1 MGGVTEGTGVAF
13 NLMLLLVGVM
23 ACATAPIMIRA
34 THTPPVLLAGLR
46 MGVAVIVLAP
56 LFVRDLRR
64 AAGAV
69 ARCDPAG
76 GSGAFSRRDLRHV
89 LLPGAMLGLHFISW
103 IIGARMTDP
112 ANCSLIVN
120 MVPIAMP
127 FFMFFMLGERI
138 TRPEVAGTGLALAG
152 VVLLVAVDRNVS
164 AAHFQGDMICLGSML
179 FLCFYLALARKHR
192 HVGSIW
198 LYLVPLYA
206 VGAAVCLLAAALTAA
221 GPAGGPLDQSVTW
234 ATFTRGEIL
243 LILGLGVIPTVI
255 GHSSLNYCM
264 RHMRGQVVSILTLL
278 QFIFAGAMGYL
289 FFGIIPAW
297 ALYPAGA
304 LLIAGA
310 VIVLKTHRATDAG
323 PLAHGDR

>member
-1 MGGVTEGTGVAF
+1 MKDATDVAF
-13 NLMLLLVGVM
+13 NLILLLCGVM

-46 MGVAVIVLAP
+46 MAVAVVVLAP
-56 LFVRDLRR
+56 LFARDLAR
-64 AAGAV
+64 AGA
-69 ARCDPAG
+69 G
-76 GSGAFSRRDLRHV
+76 FSRRDLRHV
-89 LLPGAMLGLHFISW
+89 LLPGVMLGLHFISW

-127 FFMFFMLGERI
+127 FFMFFMIGEKI
-138 TRPEVAGTGLALAG
+138 TRPELAGTGLAIAG
-152 VVLLVAVDRNVS
+152 VVVLAAADHGIS

-206 VGAAVCLLAAALTAA
+206 VGSSVCLLAAALTWVLPVGAL
-221 GPAGGPLDQSVTW
+221 LDQSVTLG
-234 ATFTRGEIL
+234 AFTGPEVL
-243 LILGLGVIPTVI
+243 LILGLGVIPTVV
-255 GHSSLNYCM
+255 GHSALNYCM
-264 RHMRGQVVSILTLL
+264 RHMRGQVVSILTLF
-278 QFIFAGAMGYL
+278 QFVFAGAMGYV
-289 FFGIIPAW
+289 FYDIVPIR
-297 ALYPAGA
+297 ALYPACV

-310 VIVLKTHRATDAG
+310 VIVLKYHRTTGAAG
-323 PLAHGDR
+323 S